1 MEPASD
7 GATSAEALLKYVR
20 PYGGQYRIE
29 MKRSKHRFSRYG
41 PEPAALAALGAAW
54 HAKLDAD
61 GVAPTRQIGKP
72 VAWQSDLGVRW
83 KPLHKTWRSSVYDR
97 LASAVAG
104 VERYKETTG
113 KYRTKDSDVKC
124 AEEKEMLQEQ
134 ENAEYELEILKR
146 VAANPLLK
154 GLPRAGHANATTEA
168 ERTQV
173 HWNVSGNT
181 TPKHMPYRAVV
192 RAYGTRGFGWFHAC
206 DQCANLAIDSK
217 NRVNTNT
224 AHLCVRHGGGRRCPG
239 PKDAYECPFGFALQ
253 HYDPYDGRCMH
264 CFCSDHP
271 EHPKAIAAR
280 SRIHAREQAVVAV
293 LKKEFPGYNWTFDK
307 SYHPKT
313 FLRGMRFRPDARTR
327 VGDRVVLV
335 EIDEDSHRSYLCA
348 KEREREASFV
358 ATAGRESTVVMIR
371 FNPDKYVD
379 YAGKKWPTCFLQTTV
394 NPKQQKQWQHRVDTL
409 VDTIRHVCDP
419 DSALPPKQ
427 EERPCLMI
435 ELFYDNITKTPEEER
450 TAAAAKRNI
459 ALNAA
464 KKRAVEAAAS
474 TSPAAETGGF
484 TKRARA

>member
-20 PYGGQYRIE
+20 PYFDRSRIALN
-29 MKRSKHRFSRYG
+29 R
-41 PEPAALAALGAAW
+41 AAQHFKKVGLNPLELAEAGAAW
-54 HAKLDAD
+54 HAKLDAE
-61 GVAPTRQIGKP
+61 GVAPTRELKP
-72 VAWQSDLGVRW
+72 AVWKSNLGVSW
-83 KPLHKTWRSSVYDR
+83 VKYGSWEGHVHDR
-97 LASAVAG
+97 LASAAAG
-104 VERYKETTG
+104 KQRIRTTKG
-113 KYRTKDSDVKC
+113 RYRTKDSDVEC
-124 AEEKEMLQEQ
+124 AAEKATLVKQ
-134 ENAEYELEILKR
+134 ENDEYEADIAKR
-146 VAANPLLK
+146 VAANPLLA
-154 GLPRAGHANATTEA
+154 GLPRAGATTGV
-168 ERTQV
+168 ERNVV
-173 HWNVSGNT
+173 HWNIAGKT
-181 TPKHMPYRAVV
+181 KHSPYRVV
-192 RAYGTRGFGWFHAC
+192 VGSNGKHGLGWFRAC
-206 DQCANLAIDSK
+206 DRCANHAYDADCNS
-217 NRVNTNT
+217 NTAA
-224 AHLCVRHGGGRRCPG
+224 AHLCVLHGGGRRCPG
-239 PKDAYECPFGFALQ
+239 TNAGDGNCLFGTAIGRT
-253 HYDPYDGRCMH
+253 DPYDGRCMH
-264 CFCSDHP
+264 CFCADQP

-280 SRIHAREQAVVAV
+280 SHLHAREQAVVAV
-293 LKKEFPGYNWTFDK
+293 LKKAFPGYNWTFDK